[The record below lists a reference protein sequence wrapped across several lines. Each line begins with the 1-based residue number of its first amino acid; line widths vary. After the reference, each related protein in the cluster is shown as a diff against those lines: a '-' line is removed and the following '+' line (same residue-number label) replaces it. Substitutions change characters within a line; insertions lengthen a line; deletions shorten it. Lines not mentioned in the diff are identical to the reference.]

1 MQPLAPALHRGSQQ
15 RAWWRRRCDRP
26 PLAPHRSAAD
36 RSADPVSASRVHC
49 QVFVHTWNP
58 ESAAFIDAS
67 YGAHLRASQHQPVEQ
82 RSNRCRK
89 QGGPDFGQLALQR
102 LPLAPDH
109 APGCPKLRPAS
120 SNHQRAQKKLGLLRW
135 PAIQGLVFD
144 LGNNGR
150 SQSLSV
156 GRAALLMRAHERLR
170 GRPYTL
176 ALALRADV
184 ALGSPFALASMD
196 PRHVWLPAMCGSVV
210 KRQSWL
216 GPSSA
221 PAPSQGL
228 PWRLEAVGQ
237 SQGERPAHW
246 APSHCLGCSSSPPP
260 ELPMIPQ
267 PLTIQVRLLEEGPRR
282 TGHE

>member
-1 MQPLAPALHRGSQQ
+1 M
-15 RAWWRRRCDRP
+15 
-26 PLAPHRSAAD
+26 
-36 RSADPVSASRVHC
+36 SASRVHC

-67 YGAHLRASQHQPVEQ
+67 YGPHLRASKHQPVEQ

-89 QGGPDFGQLALQR
+89 QGGPDFGQLALRR
-102 LPLAPDH
+102 LPFGARSCPRLPKASASLVQSSAAWPFALASH
-109 APGCPKLRPAS
+109 T
-120 SNHQRAQKKLGLLRW
+120 
-135 PAIQGLVFD
+135 GLVFD
-144 LGNNGR
+144 IGNNGR

-221 PAPSQGL
+221 PVPSQGL
-228 PWRLEAVGQ
+228 PWRLEAVGH
-237 SQGERPAHW
+237 SQGEEAGP
-246 APSHCLGCSSSPPP
+246 LGTQPLLQVELAASRVADYFTTIDHPGAASGGGTTPHHALLVPTRARCGVVPPP
-260 ELPMIPQ
+260 EAAPGWSM
-267 PLTIQVRLLEEGPRR
+267 VVK
-282 TGHE
+282 